1 MILDFFIKS
10 ISTDITDVAPL
21 KDFSWMTHSEESCQ
35 ASIFN
40 QQLSLKETNSFLNA
54 IMPKK
59 KISAQTINI
68 NFLSLKNVKFKRLHF
83 TVT

>member
-1 MILDFFIKS
+1 MGKKTTQNVPEDIEYHKHCDNIKCIRILDFFIKS

-40 QQLSLKETNSFLNA
+40 QQLSLKETN
-54 IMPKK
+54 
-59 KISAQTINI
+59 
-68 NFLSLKNVKFKRLHF
+68 
-83 TVT
+83 